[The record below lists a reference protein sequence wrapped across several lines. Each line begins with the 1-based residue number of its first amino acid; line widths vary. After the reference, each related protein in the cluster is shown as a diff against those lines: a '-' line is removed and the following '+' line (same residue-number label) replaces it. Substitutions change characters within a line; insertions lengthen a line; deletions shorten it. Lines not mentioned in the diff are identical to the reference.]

1 MSFDNNLYNVGG
13 GDNQQSS
20 LIIAR
25 VTEIVLGAIDI
36 NDPKNNDFKLTG
48 EWGSIGCI
56 KFSILY
62 NNRQG
67 NSNNSYS
74 NLIARPLFSNIKQYP
89 LIGEIVLIIP
99 GPSNGLNDSKSKQ
112 DYYYYPPFNTWNSV
126 HHNAF
131 PDLREYAEYIIDNK
145 VQYNQVSD
153 GNTQGNAAD
162 TSIEYPLGKTFKEK
176 DIRDLLPFEGDFILE
191 GRWGQSIRFGSTVK
205 QKSGLSFWN
214 NPKEPENSNSGSN
227 NNDPVP
233 NNGDPII
240 IISNYRGK
248 TSFDAKEPY
257 IPTVENINNDGSII
271 VLSHNQQVQIND
283 LQLYPLKSFSSKVKI
298 TSDNVVTLQPIY
310 KSNYKTSPQEQDNK
324 ELNA

>member
-1 MSFDNNLYNVGG
+1 MSFD
-13 GDNQQSS
+13 SS
-20 LIIAR
+20 LYGMNNMGSGQNPFIIGR
-25 VTEIVLGAIDI
+25 VTRIILEAIDI
-36 NDPKNNDFKLTG
+36 NNNINKDFADLG
-48 EWGSIGCI
+48 EWGAIGCI
-56 KFSILY
+56 QFSILY
-62 NNRQG
+62 SNKQ
-67 NSNNSYS
+67 SNNESYA
-74 NLIARPLFSNIKQYP
+74 NLIAKPLFSNIKQYP
-89 LIGEIVLIIP
+89 LIGEIVQIVP
-99 GPSNGLNDSKSKQ
+99 GPSDGLNERKSKQ

-145 VQYNQVSD
+145 VQYNQVSE
-153 GNTQGNAAD
+153 GNTQGTDAN

-176 DIRDLLPFEGDFILE
+176 DVKDLLPFEGDFILE

-205 QKSGLSFWN
+205 EKSGISFWN
-214 NPKEPENSNSGSN
+214 NSNLS
-227 NNDPVP
+227 
-233 NNGDPII
+233 NNGDPIT

-257 IPTVENINNDGSII
+257 IPTVENINNDGSMI

-283 LQLYPLKSFSSKVKI
+283 LQLYPLKSFGTKVRV

>member
-1 MSFDNNLYNVGG
+1 MSFD
-13 GDNQQSS
+13 SS
-20 LIIAR
+20 LYGMNNQGSAKNPFIIGR
-25 VTEIVLGAIDI
+25 VTRIILEAIDI
-36 NDPKNNDFKLTG
+36 NNNINKDFADLG
-48 EWGSIGCI
+48 EWGAIGCI
-56 KFSILY
+56 QFSILY
-62 NNRQG
+62 SNKQ
-67 NSNNSYS
+67 SNNESYA
-74 NLIARPLFSNIKQYP
+74 NLIAKPLFSNIKQYP
-89 LIGEIVLIIP
+89 LIGEIVQIVP
-99 GPSNGLNDSKSKQ
+99 GPSDGLNERKSKQ

-145 VQYNQVSD
+145 VQYNQVSE
-153 GNTQGNAAD
+153 GNTQGTDAN

-176 DIRDLLPFEGDFILE
+176 DVKDLLPFEGDFILE

-205 QKSGLSFWN
+205 EKSGISFWN
-214 NPKEPENSNSGSN
+214 NSNLS
-227 NNDPVP
+227 
-233 NNGDPII
+233 NNGDPIT

-257 IPTVENINNDGSII
+257 IPTVENINNDGSMI

-283 LQLYPLKSFSSKVKI
+283 LQLYPLKSFSTKVKI

>member
-1 MSFDNNLYNVGG
+1 MSFD
-13 GDNQQSS
+13 SS
-20 LIIAR
+20 LYGMNNMGSGQNPFIIGR
-25 VTEIVLGAIDI
+25 VTRIILEAIDI
-36 NDPKNNDFKLTG
+36 NNNINKDFADLG
-48 EWGSIGCI
+48 EWGAIGCI
-56 KFSILY
+56 QFSILY
-62 NNRQG
+62 SNKQ
-67 NSNNSYS
+67 SNNESYA
-74 NLIARPLFSNIKQYP
+74 NLIAKPLFSNIKQYP
-89 LIGEIVLIIP
+89 LIGEIVQIVP
-99 GPSNGLNDSKSKQ
+99 GPSDGLNERKSKQ

-145 VQYNQVSD
+145 VQYNQVSE
-153 GNTQGNAAD
+153 GNTQGTDAN

-176 DIRDLLPFEGDFILE
+176 DVKDLLPFEGDFILE

-205 QKSGLSFWN
+205 EKSGISFWN
-214 NPKEPENSNSGSN
+214 NSNLS
-227 NNDPVP
+227 
-233 NNGDPII
+233 NNGDPIT

-257 IPTVENINNDGSII
+257 IPTVENINNDGSMI

-283 LQLYPLKSFSSKVKI
+283 LQLYPLKSFSTKVKI

>member
-1 MSFDNNLYNVGG
+1 MSFD
-13 GDNQQSS
+13 SS
-20 LIIAR
+20 LYGMNNMGSGQNPFIIGR
-25 VTEIVLGAIDI
+25 VTRIILEAIDI
-36 NDPKNNDFKLTG
+36 NNNINKDFADLG
-48 EWGSIGCI
+48 EWGAIGCI
-56 KFSILY
+56 QFSILY
-62 NNRQG
+62 SNKQ
-67 NSNNSYS
+67 SNNESYA
-74 NLIARPLFSNIKQYP
+74 NLIAKPLFSNIKQYP
-89 LIGEIVLIIP
+89 LIGEIVQIVP
-99 GPSNGLNDSKSKQ
+99 GPSDGLNERKSKQ

-145 VQYNQVSD
+145 VQYNQVSE
-153 GNTQGNAAD
+153 GNTQGTDAN

-176 DIRDLLPFEGDFILE
+176 DVKDLLPFEGDFILE

-205 QKSGLSFWN
+205 EKSGISFWN
-214 NPKEPENSNSGSN
+214 NSNLS
-227 NNDPVP
+227 
-233 NNGDPII
+233 NNGDPIT

-257 IPTVENINNDGSII
+257 IPTVENINNDGSMI

-298 TSDNVVTLQPIY
+298 TPDNVVSLQPIY

>member
-1 MSFDNNLYNVGG
+1 MSFD
-13 GDNQQSS
+13 SS
-20 LIIAR
+20 LYGMNNMGSGQNPFIIGR
-25 VTEIVLGAIDI
+25 VTRIILEAIDI
-36 NDPKNNDFKLTG
+36 NNNINKDFADLG
-48 EWGSIGCI
+48 EWGAIGCI
-56 KFSILY
+56 QFSILY
-62 NNRQG
+62 SNKQ
-67 NSNNSYS
+67 SNNESYA
-74 NLIARPLFSNIKQYP
+74 NLIAKPLFSNIKQYP
-89 LIGEIVLIIP
+89 LIGEIVQIVP
-99 GPSNGLNDSKSKQ
+99 GPSAGLNERKSKQ

-145 VQYNQVSD
+145 VQYNQVSE
-153 GNTQGNAAD
+153 GNTQGTDAD

-176 DIRDLLPFEGDFILE
+176 DVKDLLPFEGDFILE

-205 QKSGLSFWN
+205 EKSGISFWN
-214 NPKEPENSNSGSN
+214 NSNLS
-227 NNDPVP
+227 
-233 NNGDPII
+233 NNGDPIT

-257 IPTVENINNDGSII
+257 IPTVENINNDGSMI

-283 LQLYPLKSFSSKVKI
+283 LQLYPLKSFGTKVRV